1 MLSVGDIAQMII
13 DEYGISETSD
23 TVIDNEIDDIIE
35 MYFFEKIGDC
45 LLAYTWM
52 EELVNEIKS
61 RIS

>member
-13 DEYGISETSD
+13 DEYNITETSD
-23 TVIDNEIDDIIE
+23 TVIDNEIDDVIE
-35 MYFFEKIGDC
+35 RYFIEKIGDC

-52 EELVNEIKS
+52 EELVGEIKS